1 MEQAVRKP
9 ERGSA
14 TTSWLFAGCIF
25 VLILLGAVFA
35 YWITGRTLETL
46 RMVDHT
52 RQVRVELEQVLV
64 SVVNTETA
72 LRGFQ
77 LSGEDGLIESLE
89 PDEQSARDAV
99 RALGDL
105 TRNDVEQQEPLQRL
119 AAMME
124 EKIAFSHE
132 TLRVRNE
139 EGADAGLALFR
150 TFKGERMMNEMRTII
165 RSMEDTEDE
174 LLKVRSE
181 AARRASNMA
190 LGVVTGGSALV
201 MILLA
206 LAGWTMRRE
215 LGARHHAARVQAGAR
230 AYAESIVDTVR
241 EPLLVLSKDMR
252 VERANRSFYQLFRT
266 RVEDTEQRLLSDLGG
281 GKWTPPPIGTA
292 LAEVLTL
299 DKPFDNIEWE
309 ADLPEVGRR
318 ALRLSGSKLSRP
330 GNHTEAVL
338 LAIEDVTEQKR
349 AEQIHLHFRALFES
363 LPGLYVVL
371 KPDLTIVAVS
381 DAYLKA
387 TITKREAILGRGL
400 FEVFPDNPD
409 DPAATG
415 AANLRASF
423 NRVLQDGKPDTMAI
437 QKYDV
442 RRTDGVFEERYWS
455 PVNSPVLGPKR
466 QIEYIIHR
474 VEDVTDFVKKRE
486 QVPGDENAA
495 RDRMEAEIF
504 RSTHEVQA
512 ANQQLRA
519 LNAELE
525 AFSYS
530 VSHDLRAPL
539 RHIDGFADMLTL
551 HSREKLDDK
560 GRRYLKTISDSA
572 KRMGTLIDDL
582 LVFSRMGRSEMR
594 RSQVDL
600 DALAREVIHEMEGE
614 TRGRNVVWKHGALP
628 MVDGDAALLRQVF
641 VNLLANAL
649 KYSRPRDPAII
660 EISCAEGPG
669 EKVIS
674 VRDNGVGFDMA
685 YSHKL
690 FGVFQR
696 LHRAEEFEGTGI
708 GLANVSRIVAR
719 HGGRVWAE
727 GKVDEGASIHFSLPA
742 AAAPLANTP
751 SVTPSLS

>member
-1 MEQAVRKP
+1 
-9 ERGSA
+9 
-14 TTSWLFAGCIF
+14 LFAGCIF
-25 VLILLGAVFA
+25 VVILLGAIFA
-35 YWITGRTLETL
+35 YWITGRTRETL

-52 RQVRVELEQVLV
+52 RQVRLKLEQVLV
-64 SVVNTETA
+64 SVVNSETA
-72 LRGFQ
+72 IRGFQ
-77 LSGEDGLIESLE
+77 LSGEDGLIENLE
-89 PDEQSARDAV
+89 PNEQSARDAV
-99 RALGDL
+99 RALGEL
-105 TRNDVEQQEPLQRL
+105 TRANAEQQERLQRL
-119 AAMME
+119 AALVE

-139 EGADAGLALFR
+139 DGADAGLALFR
-150 TFKGERMMNEMRTII
+150 TFKGERMMNEMRIII

-190 LGVVTGGSALV
+190 LGVLTGGSAIF
-201 MILLA
+201 MIFLA

-215 LGARHHAARVQAGAR
+215 LGPRHDTARAQAGAR

-241 EPLLVLSKDMR
+241 EPLLVLSHDMR
-252 VERANRSFYQLFRT
+252 VERANRSFYKLFRT
-266 RVEDTEQRLLSDLGG
+266 RAEDTEQHLLSDLGG
-281 GKWTPPPIGTA
+281 GKWTPPLIGTA
-292 LAEVLTL
+292 LTEALTL

-309 ADLPEVGRR
+309 VELPEVGRR
-318 ALRLSGSKLSRP
+318 AMRLSGSKLSRP

-349 AEQIHLHFRALFES
+349 AEQIHLQFRALFES

-387 TITKREAILGRGL
+387 TMTKREAILGRGL

-409 DPAATG
+409 DSAATG
-415 AANLRASF
+415 VANLRASL

-455 PVNSPVLGPKR
+455 PVNSPVLSPKR
-466 QIEYIIHR
+466 QVEYIIHR
-474 VEDVTDFVKKRE
+474 VEDVTDFIKKRE
-486 QVPGDENAA
+486 QMSGDENAA

-551 HSREKLDDK
+551 HAREKLDDK

-600 DALAREVIHEMEGE
+600 EALARDVIHEMEGE
-614 TRGRNVVWKHGALP
+614 TRNRNVVWKRGALP
-628 MVDGDAALLRQVF
+628 VVDGDAALLRQVF

-660 EISCAEGPG
+660 EIACAEGPG
-669 EKVIS
+669 EKVIT

-742 AAAPLANTP
+742 GAAPLANSP
-751 SVTPSLS
+751 SAIPSFS